1 MGRGESTREEAFM
14 EHMEQWR
21 RRGVV
26 LPAPHTVDIGP
37 EVDPDRIAPGVVVH
51 AGCRLRGAALSIGPG
66 CVLGEEAPM
75 TVDDCQLERDVRLA
89 GGFARRST
97 FLTGAR
103 LGSAA
108 HVRPGTLM
116 EEGAGGGHAVG
127 FKQTIFMPFVT
138 AGSLIN
144 FCDAL
149 MAGGTGLKD
158 HGEIGSSYI
167 HFNFT
172 PHGDKATASLVGDV
186 PRGVMLDQ
194 PRIFLGGQGGL
205 VGPARIA
212 FGALV
217 PAGVVQRRDVP
228 AAGLAAAD
236 TGRGLT
242 RARPFTPG
250 AHGNIER
257 KAALNFA
264 FLGNLAALAHWYRE
278 ARAVTM
284 DGDAFSR
291 WAWEGAR
298 RRLDEAHAERL
309 GRLRGWAESMEGSLA
324 RVPPAQRA
332 QPPYAAQARLWA
344 MAPSLAEQLD
354 PDTLG
359 RGAADAERE
368 AFLAAWTKTAR
379 PGEHVASVRALD
391 SEARRAGTAW
401 LDAIVTRAEQVWTA
415 AAGA

>member
-1 MGRGESTREEAFM
+1 M
-14 EHMEQWR
+14 ERTEQWR
-21 RRGVV
+21 TRGVV

-37 EVDPDRIAPGVVVH
+37 EVDPDRIAPGVVIH

-66 CVLGEEAPM
+66 CILGEEAPM
-75 TVDDCQLERDVRLA
+75 TVDDCQLEREVRLA
-89 GGFARRST
+89 GGFAQRST
-97 FLTGAR
+97 FLAGAR

-149 MAGGTGLKD
+149 MAGGTGPD
-158 HGEIGSSYI
+158 HHGEIGSSYI

-172 PHGDKATASLVGDV
+172 PHGDKATASLAGDV

-205 VGPARIA
+205 VGPSRIA

-236 TGRGLT
+236 TGKGLA

-250 AHGNIER
+250 AHGTIER
-257 KAALNFA
+257 KAALNFSY
-264 FLGNLAALAHWYRE
+264 LGNLAALAHWYRDV
-278 ARAVTM
+278 RAVTM
-284 DGDAFSR
+284 GSDAFSR
-291 WAWEGAR
+291 RAWEGAR

-309 GRLRGWAESMEGSLA
+309 RRLRAWAEDMARSLA
-324 RVPPAQRA
+324 RVGPGQRT
-332 QPPYAAQARLWA
+332 QPPYDAQARLLA
-344 MAPSLAEQLD
+344 MASSLAARLD
-354 PDTLG
+354 PEALG
-359 RGAADAERE
+359 RGAGEAERE
-368 AFLAAWTKTAR
+368 AFLAAWAKTAR
-379 PGEHVASVRALD
+379 PGEHVASVRSLD
-391 SEARRAGTAW
+391 PEARRVGTAW
-401 LDAIVTRAEQVWTA
+401 LDAIVARAEQVWTA
-415 AAGA
+415 AAPG